1 MNTKHN
7 IDIRKDVKSFADA
20 KYSIK
25 QLAARIYGKLNM
37 KPKAANADEADS
49 QVVDLFNTKDL
60 AEQVFEGALD
70 SYSANQHSKVW
81 YFKQG
86 TGSMLD
92 ECKKSEC
99 MDKYTFTTRDAVLI
113 DQYEWKAYDKPDSEK
128 HTFGAYGASLK
139 EHLTPTHKD
148 GLAYCR
154 GVKRSLNTEVKEL
167 HRKACGYITD
177 KELTLQ
183 DHIKALSGNCNTLEK
198 NRQKAI
204 DAGLS
209 ESRQKQLAAFVAAK
223 PSWLSK
229 DSQKS

>member
-20 KYSIK
+20 KYSVK
-25 QLAARIYGKLNM
+25 QLAARIYSKLNM

-70 SYSANQHSKVW
+70 SYCANQHSKIW

-86 TGSMLD
+86 AAAKLD
-92 ECKKSEC
+92 ECKKSDAQ
-99 MDKYTFTTRDAVLI
+99 DKYTFSTREAVLI
-113 DQYEWKAYDKPDSEK
+113 DQYDWKAYDNADSER

-139 EHLTPTHKD
+139 EHLTPTHKS
-148 GLAYCR
+148 GLSYCR

-167 HRKACGYITD
+167 HRKACGYNTD

-209 ESRQKQLAAFVAAK
+209 ESRQKQLTAFLAVK
-223 PSWLSK
+223 PSWLNK

>member
-1 MNTKHN
+1 MKNN

-37 KPKAANADEADS
+37 KPKAANADEANK
-49 QVVDLFNTKDL
+49 QVVDLFNTKSL

-86 TGSMLD
+86 AAAKLD
-92 ECKKSEC
+92 ECKKSEAQ
-99 MDKYTFTTRDAVLI
+99 DKYTFTTREVVLI
-113 DQYEWKAYDKPDSEK
+113 DQYDWKAYDNADSER
-128 HTFGAYGASLK
+128 HTWGAYGESLK

-154 GVKRSLNTEVKEL
+154 GVKRSLNTEVQEL
-167 HRKACGYITD
+167 HRKACGFNTD
-177 KELTLQ
+177 KELKLE
-183 DHIKALSGNCNTLEK
+183 DHVKAMTGNCNTLEK
-198 NRQKAI
+198 NEQKAI
-204 DAGLS
+204 EAGLS
-209 ESRQKQLAAFVAAK
+209 ESRQKQLAAFLAAR
-223 PSWLSK
+223 PSWLK
-229 DSQKS
+229 KS

>member
-1 MNTKHN
+1 MTSKHN

-37 KPKAANADEADS
+37 KPKAADTDEANK

-70 SYSANQHSKVW
+70 SYCANQHSKVW

-86 TGSMLD
+86 AGAKLD
-92 ECKKSEC
+92 ECKKSEAQ
-99 MDKYTFTTRDAVLI
+99 DKYTHSTREAVLI
-113 DQYEWKAYDKPDSEK
+113 DQYDWKALKNPDSER
-128 HTFGAYGASLK
+128 HTYGAYGESLK
-139 EHLTPTHKD
+139 EHLADTHKD
-148 GLAYCR
+148 GLSYCR
-154 GVKRSLNTEVKEL
+154 GVKRSIITEVQEL
-167 HRKACGYITD
+167 HRKACGFNTD
-177 KELTLQ
+177 KESTLQ
-183 DHIKALSGNCNTLEK
+183 DHIKALSGNCNSLEK

-204 DAGLS
+204 EAGLS
-209 ESRQKQLAAFVAAK
+209 ESRQKQLATFLAAK
-223 PSWLSK
+223 PSWLNK